1 MNYLTERKYSFLSDA
16 LPHDTF
22 AVVAFTGEEGLSKP
36 YRFDIKLVTQKADI
50 DLDAVMEVMAKL
62 IIHREEGGDIS
73 FNGILASFEQQQ
85 EVDGYVFYQ
94 ATLVPRLWWLSLT
107 HHNQVFL
114 DQSVKEIVE
123 AVLKDGGLASLDFE
137 FRLQGEFAPQEYVC
151 QYAESHLDFIQRW
164 LAREGI
170 YYYFEQTDQ
179 GERVVFTDTV
189 IAHRASPLGTDL
201 IFAPPSGLNA
211 MHAGESVQGFV
222 CRQHQL
228 PKSVLLKDYNYR
240 KPTLEMTGSAEV
252 DPKGRGERFIYGE
265 HFRTPE
271 EGNRLAHIRAQELLC
286 RKREFIGEST
296 VPYISPGFTFAMQ
309 RHYRDSFNRKYLT
322 IEMTHAGTQTGYLI
336 SGIQNILSDREQTV
350 SYSNQFTA
358 IPDNVQFRPPITS
371 EPPKITG
378 TLNAKI
384 DAEGTGQY
392 AELDSHG
399 RYKVLLP
406 FDKSGRKDGKGS
418 TWLRMAQPYAGAD
431 HGMHFPLHKGTEV
444 LLTFIDGNP
453 DRPIIQS
460 AVPNPETPS
469 VVTAAGQTAS
479 RIKTAS
485 GHQLIMGDKAD
496 KEAMGLYC
504 SHGEGSGSWV
514 WMGKKSPPKFELKS
528 QGDKREVTCGA
539 SDEIVLGTENS
550 VVVGS
555 KLDVNIGSVSEV
567 TVAMKFIAEL
577 ADTMEMKKGAH
588 LEFGDTTERVK
599 DSDELMGVD
608 KVVIKAGL
616 NPVNKLAVSKARTTG
631 LALLAAAGAALSAV
645 GGTIA
650 NAAFPYPDEDKES
663 GEKEHHK
670 TEAEKHEEEK
680 NKNETAGKQAAVSLA
695 VAAVGTLAQ
704 VAAMKTLMKSV
715 NTAVKDPYSKIK
727 LDDDGIKIHTKVAAS
742 KGIRLGIGDNRN
754 SPTSFIKIVP
764 GAGSAEKI
772 TIEKDQGGKITVFD
786 KGVTI
791 EKSGGA
797 KIEIAS
803 GTGGD
808 ADNIVLTKGNGKVV
822 VKDGTIEVTTGGGKL
837 TVAAASVKME
847 KDGKS
852 VSVDGQG
859 IKMSFGGNEVS
870 LSSAAIEQKGNF
882 IKLG

>member
-94 ATLVPRLWWLSLT
+94 AALVPRLWWLSLT

-137 FRLQGEFAPQEYVC
+137 FRLQGDFAPQEYVC
-151 QYAESHLDFIQRW
+151 QYAESHLDFIGRW

-170 YYYFEQTDQ
+170 YYYFDQTEH

-189 IAHRASPLGTDL
+189 IAHRTSPLGSDL

-211 MHAGESVQGFV
+211 MHAGESVQNII

-240 KPTLEMTGSAEV
+240 KPTLEITGSAEV

-336 SGIQNILSDREQTV
+336 SGIQNILSERELTV
-350 SYSNQFTA
+350 SYSNQFNA

-384 DAEGTGQY
+384 DAEGTGEY
-392 AELDSHG
+392 AELDSQG

-406 FDKSGRKDGKGS
+406 FDKSGRKDGRGS

-460 AVPNPETPS
+460 AVPNPDTPS
-469 VVTAAGQTAS
+469 VINDATQTTS

-485 GHQLIMGDKAD
+485 GHQLVMGDKAG
-496 KEAMGLYC
+496 KESVGLFR
-504 SHGEGSGSWV
+504 SNGAGDGSWV
-514 WMGKKSPPKFELKS
+514 WMGKRSPEAYEVVSKGNK
-528 QGDKREVTCGA
+528 QEVTCGQNN
-539 SDEIVLGTENS
+539 EIVLGSETS
-550 VVVGS
+550 VVIGA
-555 KLDVNIGSVSEV
+555 KMDVNIGSVSEA
-567 TVAMKFIAEL
+567 TIAEKFTL
-577 ADTMEMKKGAH
+577 DIADSMEIKHGAH
-588 LEFGDTTERVK
+588 LEFGENTEMVHKTTEVT
-599 DSDELMGVD
+599 GVD
-608 KVVIKAGL
+608 EVTIKSGVTA
-616 NPVNKLAVSKARTTG
+616 PKKLLISGTSKTLGILGAAVSAG
-631 LALLAAAGAALSAV
+631 LAAASGSLAGV
-645 GGTIA
+645 P
-650 NAAFPYPDEDKES
+650 FP
-663 GEKEHHK
+663 
-670 TEAEKHEEEK
+670 EEEK
-680 NKNETAGKQAAVSLA
+680 DAGVHGQLWTSLGICAAGIAGQVLASKLLLRKIKTAID
-695 VAAVGTLAQ
+695 
-704 VAAMKTLMKSV
+704 
-715 NTAVKDPYSKIK
+715 DPYSRII
-727 LDDDGIKIHTKVAAS
+727 LNSLGITIHALPAAGA
-742 KGIRLGIGDNRN
+742 GIQLGIGKDVNMT
-754 SPTSFIKIVP
+754 TSAINITP
-764 GAGSAEKI
+764 GTGSAETI
-772 TIEKDQGGKITVFD
+772 TIEKKQGGKITVFD

-797 KIEIAS
+797 KIEIATA
-803 GTGGD
+803 TGGD

-837 TVAAASVKME
+837 TVASASVKME

-852 VSVDGQG
+852 VSVDGSS
-859 IKMSFGGNEVS
+859 IKMSFGGSTEVA
-870 LSSAAIEQKGNF
+870 LSSASADVKGNV